1 MKDIKI
7 EAENVILSSIFI
19 NSIMYMFTKYIIGVS
34 INSTITAPNILNN
47 LFFISII
54 QSQFTIFIFIYKVI
68 SLLHKYSA
76 TSMKFCH
83 IPHNHHFLICSQYKK
98 EWGN

>member
-7 EAENVILSSIFI
+7 EAENVISSSIFI

-34 INSTITAPNILNN
+34 INSTITVPDILNN

-54 QSQFTIFIFIYKVI
+54 RIHFTVFKIIF
-68 SLLHKYSA
+68 LLNILYLSTK
-76 TSMKFCH
+76 
-83 IPHNHHFLICSQYKK
+83 
-98 EWGN
+98 